1 MSATVTAAVHPLCVD
16 LDGTLVATDTLWE
29 SVMLLAR
36 ERPARLLLLP
46 IWLIE
51 GKAALK
57 RRLAAEVVPDPKTLP
72 YRPEVMDLL
81 MAERRSGRT
90 LVLATASDSA
100 IANQVAQHLGIFSAV
115 LASDGATNLS
125 GLRKAAA
132 LRAHVED
139 GAFDYI
145 GNSKDDLPVWRAAK
159 GAILVNPAAGVL
171 RAATR
176 EGSVQQVVRSRK
188 RQLYG
193 LFKAMRVHQWV
204 KNTLLFTPLLVG
216 HKIDDPALVLTAT
229 FAFIA
234 FSLCASAVYILN
246 DLIDLE
252 ADRLHPRK
260 RLRPFAAGVLQIP
273 TGLALV
279 PLLIVSAFATA
290 LTQVG
295 ASFTLVLAAYLLLT
309 TMYSTYIKRVVIL
322 DVFLLAGLYTLR
334 VFAGGVAT
342 GISISPWLAG
352 FSMFF
357 FTSLAFLKRYSE
369 LRLLQQQQQ
378 TKTVRRDYGV
388 MDMDLLRSI
397 GPSSGYVSVLVLALY
412 TNSAE
417 VLQLYARPAALW
429 LIMPVLLYWIT
440 RVWFLAHRGEMTDD
454 PIVFTARDPASYAAG
469 LAVAIAMVVATV

>member
-1 MSATVTAAVHPLCVD
+1 MAATVTASTRPLCVD
-16 LDGTLVATDTLWE
+16 MDGTLIATDVLWE
-29 SVMLLAR
+29 SIMLLAR
-36 ERPARLLLLP
+36 ARPARLLLLP
-46 IWLIE
+46 FWLLN
-51 GKAALK
+51 GKAGLK
-57 RRLAAEVVPDPKTLP
+57 RRLAGEVIPDPKTLP
-72 YRPEVMDLL
+72 YRPEVMELL

-100 IANQVAQHLGIFSAV
+100 IAHQVAEHLGIFSAV
-115 LASDGATNLS
+115 LASDGETNLS
-125 GLRKAAA
+125 GARKAEA
-132 LRAHVED
+132 LRAHADD
-139 GAFDYI
+139 GVFDYI
-145 GNSKDDLPVWRAAK
+145 GNSMDDLPVWRAAE
-159 GAILVNPAAGVL
+159 GAILVDPPAGVL
-171 RAATR
+171 RAANR
-176 EGSVQQVVRSRK
+176 EASVQQVVRSRK
-188 RQLYG
+188 SQAYG
-193 LFKAMRVHQWV
+193 LFKALRVHQWV
-204 KNTLLFTPLLVG
+204 KNLLLFTPLLVG
-216 HKIDDPALVLTAT
+216 HKIDDPSAVLSAL
-229 FAFIA
+229 FAFVA

-252 ADRLHPRK
+252 ADRQHPRK
-260 RLRPFAAGVLQIP
+260 RNRPFASGVLQIP

-279 PLLIVSAFATA
+279 PVLLISAFATA

-295 ASFTLVLAAYLLLT
+295 ATFTLVLASYLVLT
-309 TMYSTYIKRVVIL
+309 TIYSTYVKRVVIL

-369 LRLLQQQQQ
+369 LRLLQDQQQ
-378 TKTVRRDYGV
+378 TKSVRRDYGV

-417 VLQLYARPAALW
+417 VLELYARPAALW

-454 PIVFTARDPASYAAG
+454 PIVFTAKDPASYAAG
-469 LAVAIAMVVATV
+469 LAVAIVMLVATI